1 MFGFEL
7 DVLLFLQNIRTDL
20 LNVIFEGI
28 TMLGEEVL
36 MVLLIAVL
44 YFCIDKKFAQK
55 LFFATITSLGVN
67 GIIKNL
73 VRFPRPFATGKII
86 CVREDTATGYSFP
99 SGHTQTFATMSTTI
113 ANKLK
118 KPLITFLVG
127 ILIVLVAV
135 SRMYLGAH
143 YPSDVVV
150 GAMLG
155 VVLALIGSKL
165 FDKFQNKKLLYLITI
180 IILTPFAIL
189 FVVNPDEHFADFFKI
204 YGMLIGLP
212 LAVMFE
218 EKYAPLE
225 YNTKWWKKALR
236 VVIGIGLALGVK
248 EGAKLLNVFNALR
261 MNLVFDAVRYGL
273 LVFVAFGICPW
284 IFKKM
289 KI

>member
-7 DVLLFLQNIRTDL
+7 DVLLFLQNIRTAF
-20 LNVIFEGI
+20 LNIILQGI

-36 MVLLIAVL
+36 MVLVIAVL

-55 LFFATITSLGVN
+55 LFFVTVTSAGIN

-73 VRFPRPFATGKII
+73 VRFPRPFASGKIL

-127 ILIVLVAV
+127 ILIVLVAF

-150 GAMLG
+150 GAVLG
-155 VVLALIGSKL
+155 VVLALIGTSL
-165 FDKFQNKKLLYLITI
+165 FDKVENKKVLYLATI
-180 IILTPFAIL
+180 ILLTPFAIMFLINPNEL
-189 FVVNPDEHFADFFKI
+189 FEDFFKI
-204 YGMLIGLP
+204 YGMLIGFLF
-212 LAVMFE
+212 AVMFE

-225 YNTKWWKKALR
+225 YNISWWKKVLR
-236 VVIGIGLALGVK
+236 VVIGIVAALLIK
-248 EGAKLLNVFNALR
+248 EGIKVFNVFDSLR
-261 MNLVFDAVRYGL
+261 MNLVFDAFRYGL
-273 LVFVAFGICPW
+273 LIFVTLGICPW